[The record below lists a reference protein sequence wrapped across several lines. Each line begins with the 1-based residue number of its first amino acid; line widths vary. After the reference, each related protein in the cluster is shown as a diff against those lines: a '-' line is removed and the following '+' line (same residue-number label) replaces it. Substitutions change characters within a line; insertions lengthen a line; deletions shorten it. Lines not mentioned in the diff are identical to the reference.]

1 MPWLTRAA
9 VLAGPLVVRALLALV
24 LTLLV
29 GQGLL
34 DADGAQA
41 CRAAL
46 GLSDLSSRPP
56 ALPQ

>member
-1 MPWLTRAA
+1 MSWLTRVA
-9 VLAGPLVVRALLALV
+9 VVAGPMVVRALLAVV

-46 GLSDLSSRPP
+46 GLSGSSSRPL